1 MQKAIFLKDPIP
13 VSFEGWKEA
22 TCKEASHYALMKL
35 AGMFQNQDQKAGG
48 FKFQNPKAQQ
58 RWGKFTQ
65 SNQNTNA
72 KRDPNTMDVDTIRV
86 VKVQWP

>member
-22 TCKEASHYALMKL
+22 VRKEASRYALIKS
-35 AGMFQNQDQKAGG
+35 ARMFQKHDQKTGG

-65 SNQNTNA
+65 SNQNVN
-72 KRDPNTMDVDTIRV
+72 
-86 VKVQWP
+86 VK